1 MLRRVLFAFCLLL
14 ASVSVAIAERRVALV
29 FAVEDYKTIR
39 KLDNPVNDAR
49 AMETL
54 LESLGFE
61 VWLETDRDLKRMRRA
76 LEDFREDG
84 AGADVA
90 LVFYAGHG
98 VALDGVNYL
107 LPTDADASSS
117 AALAASGLPLEEV
130 KQVLDEVAPMA
141 IVLLDAC
148 RDDPFAT
155 GGSSDGRGAVPL
167 AGDPPEKKP
176 PTPGLGRIGRAD
188 GVLFAF
194 AAAPGETAADGND
207 GNSPFTS
214 ALIRHFGTKGVELK
228 SALTLV
234 QQDVY
239 DRSRGKQLPYIESG
253 LAQLVFISGEGD
265 LPERDQLLMA
275 MAGLTPDLRQ
285 EVEAVAA
292 DYNMPLAPLYAA
304 LISADLGS
312 QSADERHRLLQ
323 DAAASYV
330 QFQQGLV
337 KYASSDPRVSELRA
351 KAEEQ
356 LALGATAAARELITE
371 AAAIDAQARESL
383 QENIAELTEN
393 LVDRTV
399 SEATS
404 HVLNANAARTDL
416 RYDLAIEDLTR
427 AAELYASV
435 EDKLTDRD
443 TKFAYNDVLRDLG
456 ELQMMAG
463 NSFGALGA
471 FMTRSEFAEAQVAI
485 NPTDF
490 GWSRELVWAMNAV
503 GTVLQQQGYLR
514 EAEQAYRRAYE
525 VTAKQNTDTP
535 NDLLLM
541 RDLEVALNKLGDVR
555 FALNDLPGALMAY
568 QEGLSLSQSLLDV
581 EPDNILYNQDVSISH
596 ERIGDVLVAMG
607 DRVAARDA
615 FDVSLNIS
623 KKLAETYPDDMEMAR
638 NLSVSYE
645 RLGDTMQAEGDLD
658 ASLAAFLEAQK
669 IRDALLAKDPGNV
682 TRKRDTA
689 LIYERVGEVY
699 SRMGDAGSALMNQ
712 EAARGMRAELVA
724 LDPAN
729 MLWARDLSV
738 SQEKIGMIYMGER
751 EFSGALDSFGACRD
765 LRLAIVA
772 VDPGNMQSQRD
783 LAICI
788 HKWAQATEG
797 TGDLQAALVAHKTAL
812 DLRRAN
818 AAADPEGKTW
828 QLDLT
833 FSLSAM
839 GKLQWMLGDLDA
851 AVGSYDETIR
861 ILQALLAQE
870 PGDLPSRYD
879 LMIYTTDMADVLMQR
894 GDLDHATS
902 YAQLSIEASD
912 VLLAADP
919 TLRDYRVGKLV
930 AANRLGDARSRAQDN
945 AGALASYQVM
955 ADVAYQLAAE
965 DPHNTAAAWDYA
977 LAMLRVG
984 EQKLALQD
992 YPGARAS
999 LEVAVAMRQWLVA
1012 QDQNAVQP
1020 QRELGY
1026 ALQKLADTYFY
1037 ENNYDAGRP
1046 LEEQAVAIFRWIDQQ
1061 EPQDTWNIVDL
1072 ATSLDRLSSYQAD
1085 PAPLLRESLALFEGL
1100 QAQGAVPAGYEGWID
1115 SYRDRLGM
1123 N

>member
-1 MLRRVLFAFCLLL
+1 MLRRVLFALFLLVAT
-14 ASVSVAIAERRVALV
+14 ASAALAERRVALV
-29 FAVEDYKTIR
+29 LASEDYRTIR

-76 LEDFREDG
+76 LEDFRADA

-117 AALAASGLPLEEV
+117 TALAATGLPLEEV
-130 KQVLDEVAPMA
+130 RQVLDDVAPMA
-141 IVLLDAC
+141 IMLLDAC
-148 RDDPFAT
+148 RDDPFAQGAT
-155 GGSSDGRGAVPL
+155 GDGRGAVPL
-167 AGDPPEKKP
+167 SGDPPEKKP

-194 AAAPGETAADGND
+194 AAAPGETASDGNE
-207 GNSPFTS
+207 GNSPFTA
-214 ALIRHFGTKGVELK
+214 ALLRHFGTKGVELK

-292 DYNMPLAPLYAA
+292 AHNMPLAPLYAA

-312 QSADERHRLLQ
+312 QTAEDRQRLLQ
-323 DAAASYV
+323 EAAASYA

-337 KYASSDPRVSELRA
+337 KYASSDPRVAELRA

-383 QENIAELTEN
+383 QENIAELTAN
-393 LVDRTV
+393 LVERTV

-416 RYDLAIEDLTR
+416 RYDLAIEDLTK
-427 AAELYASV
+427 AAELYAGV
-435 EDKLTDRD
+435 RDNLPDRD

-456 ELQMMAG
+456 DLQVLAG
-463 NSFGALGA
+463 NTNAALGVYL
-471 FMTRSEFAEAQVAI
+471 TRSEFAETQVVAA
-485 NPTDF
+485 PADF
-490 GWSRELVWAMNAV
+490 GWSRELMWAMNAV
-503 GTVLQQQGYLR
+503 GIVLQQQGYLR

-535 NDLLLM
+535 NDPLLM

-555 FALNDLPGALMAY
+555 FALNDLNGALMAY
-568 QEGLSLSQSLLDV
+568 QEGLGLSQSLLDM
-581 EPDNILYNQDVSISH
+581 EPGNILYNQDVSISH

-607 DRVAARDA
+607 DRAAARDA
-615 FDVSLNIS
+615 FDVSLDIS
-623 KKLAETYPDDMEMAR
+623 KKLADTYPDDMEIRR

-658 ASLAAFLEAQK
+658 AALAAFLEAQK
-669 IRDALLAKDPGNV
+669 IRDELLALDPGN
-682 TRKRDTA
+682 TGRKRDTA

-699 SRMGDAGSALMNQ
+699 NRMGDAGSALMNQ

-738 SQEKIGMIYMGER
+738 SHEKVGMIYQQER
-751 EFSGALDSFGACRD
+751 EFAGALEAFAACRD
-765 LRLAIVA
+765 LRLAIAA
-772 VDPGNMQSQRD
+772 VDPGNLSSQRD

-797 TGDLQAALVAHKTAL
+797 AGDPQGALAAHQTAL
-812 DLRRAN
+812 GIRRSN
-818 AAADPEGKTW
+818 AAADPEARIY

-833 FSLSAM
+833 FSLSAI
-839 GKLQWMLGDLDA
+839 GKLKWTGGDLDA
-851 AVGSYDETIR
+851 AAAAYDETVR
-861 ILQALLAQE
+861 LLQAIVAGD
-870 PGDLPSRYD
+870 PGDRPSRYD
-879 LMIYTTDMADVLMQR
+879 LMLYATDMADVQLQR
-894 GDLDHATS
+894 GDAAASAS
-902 YAQLSIEASD
+902 YALLSMQEAD
-912 VLLAADP
+912 ALLAIDP
-919 TLRDYRVGKLV
+919 KLWDYRHGKLV
-930 AANRLGDARSRAQDN
+930 AANRLGDARARAEDA
-945 AGALASYQVM
+945 AGALEGYAAM
-955 ADVAYQLAAE
+955 AGIAYQLAAE
-965 DPHNTAAAWDYA
+965 DPYDTSAAWDYA
-977 LAMLRVG
+977 LAMLRTG
-984 EQKLALQD
+984 EQKLALKD
-992 YPGARAS
+992 YPAARAD
-999 LEVAVAMRQWLVA
+999 LEIAVSMRRWLADQDA
-1012 QDQNAVQP
+1012 QALQP
-1020 QRELGY
+1020 RRELGW
-1026 ALQKLADTYFY
+1026 ALQKLADSHYFVA
-1037 ENNYDAGRP
+1037 EYDAGRP
-1046 LEEQAVAIFRWIDQQ
+1046 IEEEALAIFRWVDAQ
-1061 EPQDTWNIVDL
+1061 EPGQVWNIVDL
-1072 ATSLDRLSSYQAD
+1072 ATALDRTASYHSD
-1085 PAPLLRESLALFEGL
+1085 PMPYFRESLALLEGL
-1100 QAQGAVPAGYEGWID
+1100 QAQGTLPDGYQSWID
-1115 SYRDRLGM
+1115 NYRARLDG

>member
-1 MLRRVLFAFCLLL
+1 MLRRVLFALCLLL
-14 ASVSVAIAERRVALV
+14 ATASAALAERRVALV
-29 FAVEDYKTIR
+29 LASENYKTIR

-76 LEDFREDG
+76 LEDFRQDG

-130 KQVLDEVAPMA
+130 RDVLDEVAPMA
-141 IVLLDAC
+141 IMLLDAC
-148 RDDPFAT
+148 RDDPFAQ
-155 GGSSDGRGAVPL
+155 GGGSDGRGAVPL

-194 AAAPGETAADGND
+194 AAAPGETASDGND

-214 ALIRHFGTKGVELK
+214 ALLRHFGTKGVELK

-285 EVEAVAA
+285 EVETVAA
-292 DYNMPLAPLYAA
+292 AHNMPLAPLYAA

-312 QSADERHRLLQ
+312 QTAEERQRLLQ
-323 DAAASYV
+323 EAAASYA

-337 KYASSDPRVSELRA
+337 KYASSDPRVAELRA

-356 LALGATAAARELITE
+356 LALGAAAAARELITE

-383 QENIAELTEN
+383 QENIAELTAN
-393 LVDRTV
+393 LVERTV

-404 HVLNANAARTDL
+404 HVLNANAAKTDL
-416 RYDLAIEDLTR
+416 RYDLAIADLTR
-427 AAELYASV
+427 AAELYAGV
-435 EDKLTDRD
+435 KDELTDREM
-443 TKFAYNDVLRDLG
+443 KFAYNDVLRDLG
-456 ELQMMAG
+456 DLHVMAG
-463 NSFGALGA
+463 NTFGALGA
-471 FMTRSEFAEAQVAI
+471 YMTRSEFAEAQVAMA
-485 NPTDF
+485 PADF

-525 VTAKQNTDTP
+525 VTAKQNADTP

-555 FALNDLPGALMAY
+555 YAMNDLNGALMAY
-568 QEGLSLSQSLLDV
+568 QEGLGISQSLLDQDP
-581 EPDNILYNQDVSISH
+581 ESILYNQDVSISH

-607 DRVAARDA
+607 DRAAARDA
-615 FDVSLNIS
+615 FDVSLEIS
-623 KKLAETYPDDMEMAR
+623 KKLADTYPEDMEIRR

-658 ASLAAFLEAQK
+658 AALAAFLEAQK
-669 IRDALLAKDPGNV
+669 IRDELLALDPGNAG
-682 TRKRDTA
+682 RKRDTA

-699 SRMGDAGSALMNQ
+699 NRMGDAGSALMNQ

-738 SQEKIGMIYMGER
+738 SHEKIGMIYQQER
-751 EFSGALDSFGACRD
+751 EFEGALDAFAACRD
-765 LRLAIVA
+765 LRLAIAA
-772 VDPGNMQSQRD
+772 VDPGNLSAQRD

-788 HKWAQATEG
+788 HKWAQAAEG
-797 TGDLQAALVAHKTAL
+797 QGDAAAALAAHETAL
-812 DLRRAN
+812 GIRRGN
-818 AAADPEGKTW
+818 AAADPEGKVY

-833 FSLSAM
+833 FSLSAI
-839 GKLQWMLGDLDA
+839 GKLKWTGGDLDA
-851 AVGSYDETIR
+851 AAVAYDEVVRLLQTIVER
-861 ILQALLAQE
+861 D

-879 LMIYTTDMADVLMQR
+879 LMVYTTDMADVQLQR
-894 GDLDHATS
+894 GDSGAS
-902 YAQLSIEASD
+902 AGYAILSMQAAD
-912 VLLAADP
+912 VLLTADP
-919 TLRDYRVGKLV
+919 QLWDYRHGKLV
-930 AANRLGDARSRAQDN
+930 AANRLGDAKARAQDA
-945 AGALASYQVM
+945 AGALEGYGAM
-955 ADVAYQLAAE
+955 AGIAYQLASE
-965 DPHNTAAAWDYA
+965 NPYDKGAAWDYA
-977 LAMLRVG
+977 LAMLRSG

-992 YPGARAS
+992 YPGARAD
-999 LEVAVAMRQWLVA
+999 LEVAVSMRQWLVA
-1012 QDQNAVQP
+1012 QDEQALQAR
-1020 QRELGY
+1020 RELGW
-1026 ALQKLADTYFY
+1026 ALQKLADSYFY
-1037 ENNYDAGRP
+1037 EENHDAGRP
-1046 LEEQAVAIFRWIDQQ
+1046 LEEEALVIFRWVDGQ
-1061 EPQDTWNIVDL
+1061 EPGQVWNIIDL
-1072 ATSLDRLSSYQAD
+1072 ATALDRASSYYGD
-1085 PAPLLRESLALFEGL
+1085 PSAYLRESLALLEGL
-1100 QAQGAVPAGYEGWID
+1100 QAQGALPEGYQNWID
-1115 SYRDRLGM
+1115 NYRTRLDG

>member
-1 MLRRVLFAFCLLL
+1 MLRRVLFALCLLL
-14 ASVSVAIAERRVALV
+14 ATVSAAFAERRVALV
-29 FAVEDYKTIR
+29 LATEDYKSIR

-76 LEDFREDG
+76 LEDFKTDA

-107 LPTDADASSS
+107 LPTDADATSS

-130 KQVLDEVAPMA
+130 RDVLDEVAPMA
-141 IVLLDAC
+141 IMLLDAC
-148 RDDPFAT
+148 RDDPFAQGAT
-155 GGSSDGRGAVPL
+155 GDGRGAVPL
-167 AGDPPEKKP
+167 SGDPPEKKP

-214 ALIRHFGTKGVELK
+214 ALLRHFGTKGVELK

-253 LAQLVFISGEGD
+253 LAELVFISGEGD

-275 MAGLTPDLRQ
+275 MASITPELRQ

-292 DYNMPLAPLYAA
+292 AHDMPLAPLYAA

-312 QSADERHRLLQ
+312 QTAEDRQRLLQ
-323 DAAASYV
+323 EAAASYA

-337 KYASSDPRVSELRA
+337 KYASSDPRVAELRA

-383 QENIAELTEN
+383 QENIAELTAN
-393 LVDRTV
+393 LVERTV

-404 HVLNANAARTDL
+404 HVLNANAAKTDL
-416 RYDLAIEDLTR
+416 RYDLAIEDLTK

-435 EDKLTDRD
+435 KDGLADRD

-456 ELQMMAG
+456 DLQVLAG
-463 NSFGALGA
+463 NTNAALGIYL
-471 FMTRSEFAEAQVAI
+471 TRSEFAEAQVAA
-485 NPTDF
+485 NPADF
-490 GWSRELVWAMNAV
+490 GWSRELVWAMNSV
-503 GTVLQQQGYLR
+503 GVVLQQQGYLR
-514 EAEQAYRRAYE
+514 EAEEAYTRAYE
-525 VTAKQNTDTP
+525 VTAKQNVDTP

-555 FALNDLPGALMAY
+555 FALNDLNGALLAY
-568 QEGLSLSQSLLDV
+568 QEGLGISQSLLDQDP
-581 EPDNILYNQDVSISH
+581 ESILYNQDVSISH

-607 DRVAARDA
+607 DRAAARDA
-615 FDVSLNIS
+615 FDVSLMIS
-623 KKLAETYPDDMEMAR
+623 KKLADKYPDDMEIRR

-658 ASLAAFLEAQK
+658 AALAAFLEAQK
-669 IRDALLAKDPGNV
+669 IRDDLLAQDPGNA
-682 TRKRDTA
+682 TRKRDAA

-699 SRMGDAGSALMNQ
+699 NRMGDAGSALMNQ

-724 LDPAN
+724 LDPSN

-738 SQEKIGMIYMGER
+738 SHEKVGMIYQQEGE
-751 EFSGALDSFGACRD
+751 FAGALEAFSACRD
-765 LRLAIVA
+765 LRLAIAA
-772 VDPGNMQSQRD
+772 VDPGNLSAQRD

-788 HKWAQATEG
+788 HKWAQAEEG
-797 TGDLQAALVAHKTAL
+797 SGDPQGALSAHRTAL
-812 DLRRAN
+812 DIRRGN
-818 AAADPEGKTW
+818 AAADPENKIY

-839 GKLQWMLGDLDA
+839 GKLSWTLGDLDA
-851 AVGSYDETIR
+851 AMGSYDETIR
-861 ILQALLAQE
+861 ILQAIVAHE
-870 PGDLPSRYD
+870 PGDLPSHYD
-879 LMIYTTDMADVLMQR
+879 LMVYSTDMADVLLQR
-894 GDLDHATS
+894 GDLEAAAG
-902 YAQLSIEASD
+902 YAQLSMAAAD
-912 VLLAADP
+912 ALLAADP
-919 TLRDYRVGKLV
+919 KLWDYRHGKLV
-930 AANRLGDARSRAQDN
+930 AANRLGDAKARLQDA
-945 AGALASYQVM
+945 AGALEGYRVM
-955 ADVAYQLAAE
+955 AEIGYQLASE
-965 DPHNTAAAWDYA
+965 DPYNTGAAWDYA
-977 LAMLRVG
+977 LAMLRSG

-992 YPGARAS
+992 YPGARAD
-999 LEVAVAMRQWLVA
+999 LEVAVSMRRWLA
-1012 QDQNAVQP
+1012 GQDPAAVQP
-1020 QRELGY
+1020 QRELGW
-1026 ALQKLADTYFY
+1026 ALQKLADSHFY
-1037 ENNYDAGRP
+1037 EQNYDTGRP
-1046 LEEQAVAIFRWIDQQ
+1046 LEEEALAIFRWVDTQ
-1061 EPQDTWNIVDL
+1061 EPGQVWNIVDL
-1072 ATSLDRLSSYQAD
+1072 ATALDRASSYYGD
-1085 PAPLLRESLALFEGL
+1085 PAPYLRESLALLEGL
-1100 QAQGAVPAGYEGWID
+1100 QAQGTLPEGYQSWID
-1115 SYRDRLGM
+1115 NYRSKLGG